1 MGIFN
6 ELLYKYKSGSLL
18 IKLIFINVGVFVV
31 LKLALLILMLLGI
44 DNSLVGM
51 LVELPSTWSGVL
63 SRPWTLFTYM
73 FMHGDVF
80 HILFNM
86 LCLYWVG
93 MVFME
98 FNTPKQMVALYML
111 SGLGGALLYLVAHNT
126 LPYFA
131 GAYSTLV
138 GASASVLGIM
148 VAVGVRAPNYRIGMM
163 FLGPV
168 PMKWI
173 VLSIVVIDLLSLG
186 GANTGGHVAH
196 IGGVLVGALYAVLM
210 KHGFDMTKGLNRT
223 IDYLVDLFE
232 KKPKGPGK
240 PIGGTKYHYAE
251 PEKEPQK
258 AKKSSSVRDQ
268 FVSPEEAAIDEILE
282 KIKVSGYASLT
293 AEEKQRI
300 FSAGNKNTKH

>member
-1 MGIFN
+1 M
-6 ELLYKYKSGSLL
+6 
-18 IKLIFINVGVFVV
+18 IKLIFINIVVFVV
-31 LKLALLILMLLGI
+31 LKLALLLLMLFGI
-44 DNSLVGM
+44 DSSIIGM

-63 SRPWTLFTYM
+63 SRPWTLLTYM
-73 FMHGDVF
+73 FMHGDIF

-98 FNTPKQMVALYML
+98 FNTPKQLVALYVL
-111 SGLGGALLYLVAHNT
+111 SGLGGALLYLVSYNT
-126 LPYFA
+126 LPYFS
-131 GAYSTLV
+131 GAYTTMV

-148 VAVGVRAPNYRIGMM
+148 VAVGVRAPNYRIGLL
-163 FLGPV
+163 FFGPV

-173 VLSIVVIDLLSLG
+173 VLSIVLIDLLSLSG
-186 GANTGGHVAH
+186 SNTGGHIAH
-196 IGGVLVGALYAVLM
+196 LGGVMVGALYAVLM
-210 KHGFDMTKGLNRT
+210 KHGFDLTKGVNRV

-258 AKKSSSVRDQ
+258 TKKASSVRDQ

-282 KIKVSGYASLT
+282 KIKVSGYTSLT
-293 AEEKQRI
+293 KEEKQRI